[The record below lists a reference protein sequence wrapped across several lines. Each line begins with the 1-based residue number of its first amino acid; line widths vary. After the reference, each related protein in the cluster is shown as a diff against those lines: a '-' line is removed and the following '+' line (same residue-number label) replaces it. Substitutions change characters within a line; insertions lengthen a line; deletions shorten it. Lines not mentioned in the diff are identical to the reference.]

1 MNNLSLFQSFAK
13 GTSKSVAFG
22 SNCVIYTRVSTS
34 EQEKGYSLDIQLKEN
49 TEFAQKRNL
58 QILGT
63 FGGVYESAKNDER
76 KEFNRMLKFIKQSKE
91 KITYII
97 VHLID
102 RFSRS
107 GPNALYIKEEL
118 KRAGVYLLSVR
129 FPTDGTTIDGEF
141 NQNLQILLA
150 HKDNQDRRQRCM
162 AGTREAL
169 RRGDWPTMPPLGYS
183 IVYQS
188 GKRSVVVNE
197 KGKLL
202 KKAFLW
208 KAEGCYTNE
217 QVRERLA
224 KIGLKLSHQRLSELF
239 RNPFYC
245 GLISHNMLEGEVVQG
260 KQEKLISHD
269 VFLTVNGLL
278 SKNAHGYKIN
288 EENDDLPLKH
298 FLRCGH
304 CAAYMRGYIVKK
316 KNILYYKCGVK
327 GCKNNKNAESLHDV
341 FINILKPFSADFEP
355 EFRTLFEKQVIS
367 SYNQLHEGKEDE
379 IGIQWKQIDELQNK
393 ISRLEER
400 FINEEISSE
409 LFHKYT
415 EKYKIEKIEI
425 EKNLL
430 NVPKEVSNLE
440 NCIEKAMDLS
450 SKLASEWDSAG
461 YAYKQRI
468 QNIIFPKGI
477 TYNKRN
483 DECRTPGINWVFALI
498 ARLRQDFLN
507 EKIGIPE
514 LNLSYADLV
523 AGSRIELPTLGL

>member
-1 MNNLSLFQSFAK
+1 MNNLSIFQSFAK
-13 GTSKSVAFG
+13 GTPKSVSFG

-58 QILGT
+58 LVLGT

-76 KEFNRMLKFIKQSKE
+76 KEFNRMLKFIKQSRE

-118 KRAGVYLLSVR
+118 KKVGVYLLSVR

-150 HKDNQDRRQRCM
+150 HKENQDRRQRCM

-169 RRGDWPTMPPLGYS
+169 LRGEWPTMPPFGYN

-188 GKRSVVVNE
+188 GKRSIVVNE

-202 KKAFLW
+202 RKAFLW

-224 KIGLKLSHQRLSELF
+224 EIGLKLSHQRLSELF

-245 GLISHNMLEGEVVQG
+245 GMIVHNMLDGEVVQG
-260 KQEKLISHD
+260 KQEKLVSQD
-269 VFLTVNGLL
+269 VFIKVNGLL
-278 SKNAHGYKIN
+278 NQNAHGYKIN

-304 CAAYMRGYIVKK
+304 CGAFMRGYIVKK
-316 KNILYYKCGVK
+316 KKILYYKCGVK
-327 GCKNNKNAESLHDV
+327 GCKNNKNAQSLYDV
-341 FINILKPFSADFEP
+341 FIGILKPFSADFEP
-355 EFRTLFEKQVIS
+355 EFRGLFSQQVS
-367 SYNQLHEGKEDE
+367 ATYNKLNDGREDE
-379 IGIQWKQIDELQNK
+379 SLSQHKQIEELQSK
-393 ISRLEER
+393 INRLEER

-409 LFHKYT
+409 LFQKYT
-415 EKYKIEKIEI
+415 EKYRVEKLEL
-425 EKNLL
+425 EKNLH
-430 NVPKEVSNLE
+430 NVPKGVSNLE
-440 NCIEKAMDLS
+440 DCIEKAMNLS
-450 SKLASEWDSAG
+450 SKLASEWTSAG
-461 YAYKQRI
+461 YAYKQKI
-468 QNIIFPKGI
+468 QNIIFPEGI

-483 DECRTPGINWVFALI
+483 DECRTPRINWVFALI
-498 ARLRQDFLN
+498 ARLRQDFIN

-523 AGSRIELPTLGL
+523 VSTGIEPVSKV